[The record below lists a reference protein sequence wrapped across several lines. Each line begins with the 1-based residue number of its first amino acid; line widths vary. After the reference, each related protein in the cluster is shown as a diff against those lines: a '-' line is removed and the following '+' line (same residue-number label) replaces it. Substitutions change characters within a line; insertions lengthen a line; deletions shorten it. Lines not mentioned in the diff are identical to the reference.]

1 MDECRIYYFLG
12 MLLASSNDYI
22 PVSLKILVFS
32 QLQPR
37 CLHLQLVAVAYCSC
51 SEAFAG
57 TPYFFNVSVLSA
69 YINCQFF
76 LYGLSWYNR
85 NDNNAVHYIKQ
96 FCSTF
101 RILWHRSFQS
111 DFGMPR

>member
-57 TPYFFNVSVLSA
+57 TLFFQCFSFECVHKLSV
-69 YINCQFF
+69 F
-76 LYGLSWYNR
+76 LVWFIM
-85 NDNNAVHYIKQ
+85 V
-96 FCSTF
+96 
-101 RILWHRSFQS
+101 
-111 DFGMPR
+111 